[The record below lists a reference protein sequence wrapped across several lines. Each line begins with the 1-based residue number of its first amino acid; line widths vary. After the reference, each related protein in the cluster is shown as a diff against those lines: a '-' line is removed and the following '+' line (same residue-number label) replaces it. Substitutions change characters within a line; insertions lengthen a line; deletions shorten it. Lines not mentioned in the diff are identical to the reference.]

1 MPPSKQKS
9 SASAGT
15 RKKYAKKAAKAHGD
29 DSADLDNLPIPSGQ
43 KPQRGQKKLSKAQK
57 KALPKIKQYIPPPK
71 PPAPPIPDP
80 LDGQGLARTLP
91 AELVVV
97 LRRLGKKDDV
107 TRRKGLEELRE
118 GWTNEVLKSGG
129 SEDDELEREL
139 KETALLS
146 AIPVWLHSFASLLQS
161 PFHRSTALQ
170 LHSDLLSIPSL
181 RTAILDSLSLSL
193 LPGSQNRDI
202 LGSWLVAA
210 LEEGRRAG
218 GAGIKSWDSST
229 SLRAA
234 APAATDVEGESS
246 PASDSGTID
255 LTQHLGD
262 LVEYLTLSILDP
274 STLHDNIH
282 PAPVSSAPA
291 APSPAPLAKKGQSKG
306 SKGKSAPTPT
316 PAPRQTA
323 PVQPSED
330 EELVEE
336 RLSRYRVGGLVGL
349 TWLVQQIS
357 SSGIVPPAEL
367 VNLIR
372 NPGLWLAL
380 SPEPVEAADS
390 PIGLGTAHPPIR
402 RAAYSLLAAVV
413 EQHSEQLAEEE
424 TLHMLSDTVLGSCW
438 LEKEAVV
445 WETAGLAVAKFIR
458 KWPEC
463 WTITSNTAP
472 RRESTHSVDEEKN
485 ESENEEADQDG
496 EASDDDGEVQENME
510 ATEDNAAEKKDPQ
523 SSVSPVSAHYAN
535 FLEFTSTICPTIPQ
549 LTYPLLLVFVSTLP
563 PHLLPLTSASTTQV
577 QNLFSHL
584 WAPVDSRLLST
595 HSLPGQTSAFQTF
608 CQAFLDV
615 TGFLVGKAWST
626 EQGHETAFWIVRE
639 QLGGRAWKEGVL
651 QLGGKAGGRR
661 AQPGVSREFEATA
674 FGKTL
679 TRLASTDEKLIA
691 ELSDVLQQSL
701 LNSSFANDSA
711 NAETSTLPRAIPI
724 FTALKQSS
732 DSPIIVKIADEGV
745 AAVTQGAVDRLEQE
759 LSKPSESN
767 TFAGLVMVLTEVLR
781 QHPDRVSEDIR
792 QRLAGIL
799 RENGSDV
806 ANALSSDAL
815 VSMLD
820 ALHSTSASTGQEA
833 CQTILNTLLGTQ
845 SVDPSKRFAIAQSL
859 LNLPSSDLL
868 QKGSLDDIATEST
881 GIALSTGST
890 DAIAVAVSSLRS
902 AQYLFQDALNEVL
915 ALVCTAIHDSTEK
928 LLTGHDFA
936 ETSLPRAAFSIFASY
951 ATTHLSEVVASD
963 LWLQSLISVHH
974 VIFLLHRVPGHIAS
988 SFGKEE
994 SIVAL
999 WEKTGQLNDNEK
1011 RKILSKVHE
1020 SLREGIQRVEVE
1032 VDPDI
1037 LIDVALA
1044 TTIGSDNAPS
1054 VAALC
1059 EALLPPTSDLLDAI
1073 AYHASQ
1079 PSHPSLPILDPLVPY
1094 TTEVSPDV
1102 SLESEFD
1109 IIGRTKAARWAE
1121 ATVSLLRADRA
1132 LVNSQPVLLQVA
1144 LAAFQLAQDTLAVPG
1159 SSRGLYATTASIVHL
1174 TDLVREVEG
1183 AMSYALSYVDE
1194 APVAW
1199 HNATVQALKSGTVP
1213 AESDLLQK
1221 LLAALKEDI
1230 VSQGGDISARSFRD
1244 VLSRH
1249 LRQSGA
1255 GEAEGEVWLNYAMS
1269 LIDKAPQLALAIIL
1283 AVKPILLDT
1292 KPFSLAQS
1300 RLANALTSVK
1310 PTAAAVTKQGL
1321 PYLRLL
1327 IASAPPA
1334 DAASV
1339 FLPQQRALFVLRHV
1353 NGWLTAEEDDDDEE
1367 AEMPEEVECR
1377 IAELETAVA
1386 PIVQDLSGAH
1396 WDGIFDLVENGLD
1409 ASMLDDPTTSCVLYQ
1424 SLILLQQIRDLCQ
1437 SNKALRAAWTA
1448 KDAHMKLV
1456 LDLFLQC
1463 RNADSTPIVMIQNLI
1478 LDLLGDVPEKV
1489 MENAS
1494 LAQLSDLIKLSTSSA
1509 VQSAAYRILIRVI
1522 RHQTLALVLEV
1533 EASVAEAEEGHKHRT
1548 IELPSNLIGIVEQ
1561 GLNVNW
1567 HGEIEIAPTMSQ
1579 LLAWLAILEHFE
1591 DASLTLRWAYLDQLN
1606 SSKLLT
1612 EGLLPML
1619 FAMLGVSEMGAW
1631 NFPASQYAVDEFYPE
1646 LLDPEEIADLTPLA
1660 SYLFYRSL
1668 VTIPSAVRS
1677 YYESLKSRQ
1686 LSMSML
1692 AFVARHYSP
1701 VIIAHEFAALRQP
1714 AALVQL
1720 TEEGLNVRIASG
1732 GGQTVAAAG
1741 AGSSEAIASY
1751 VVDEQ
1756 PMEIGIRL
1764 PAEFPL
1770 KAVDVRDLR
1779 RVGVPENKWRGW
1791 LMSVQQT
1798 ITSRNG
1804 LILEAL
1810 TVFKKNVSLHFE
1822 GVVECA
1828 ICYSIISLT
1837 DRTLP
1842 TKPCRTCKNRFHASC
1857 LFKWFNSSHSSSC
1870 PLCRALF

>member
-1 MPPSKQKS
+1 MPPKSKS

-15 RKKYAKKAAKAHGD
+15 RKKHAKKAAKAHGD
-29 DSADLDNLPIPSGQ
+29 EGDLDNVPIPSGQ

-107 TRRKGLEELRE
+107 TRRKGLEELRD
-118 GWTNEVLKSGG
+118 GWTNELLKSSEL
-129 SEDDELEREL
+129 SEDNELEREL

-146 AIPVWLHSFASLLQS
+146 AVPVWLHNFASLLQS
-161 PFHRSTALQ
+161 PFHRSIALQ
-170 LHSDLLSIPSL
+170 LHFDLLSIPSL

-218 GAGIKSWDSST
+218 GAGIKSWEAST
-229 SLRAA
+229 SLN
-234 APAATDVEGESS
+234 PEGET
-246 PASDSGTID
+246 SDDTTGKID
-255 LTQHLGD
+255 LSQHLGD
-262 LVEYLTLSILDP
+262 LVEHLTLSILDP

-282 PAPVSSAPA
+282 PAPVSSSTSTASSSG
-291 APSPAPLAKKGQSKG
+291 PSAKKGQTAKG
-306 SKGKSAPTPT
+306 GKGKAAPIPT
-316 PAPRQTA
+316 VPPAPPT
-323 PVQPSED
+323 ED
-330 EELVEE
+330 EDLVEE
-336 RLSRYRVGGLVGL
+336 RLSRYRVGGFVGL
-349 TWLVQQIS
+349 TWLVQQVS
-357 SSGIVPPAEL
+357 SSGITPPEEL
-367 VNLIR
+367 VKLIR

-402 RAAYSLLAAVV
+402 RAAYSLLSTVV
-413 EQHSEQLAEEE
+413 EQHSEQLKDSLE
-424 TLHMLSDTVLGSCW
+424 MLSDAVLGSCW

-445 WETAGLAVAKFIR
+445 WETAGLAVAKFVR

-463 WTITSNTAP
+463 WTITSASVP
-472 RRESTHSVDEEKN
+472 RRESSQSVEQENDDNDDDEE
-485 ESENEEADQDG
+485 EEEEGEDDSDSADEDQDA
-496 EASDDDGEVQENME
+496 EDG
-510 ATEDNAAEKKDPQ
+510 AGQ
-523 SSVSPVSAHYAN
+523 SNPSAIVSRHYAN
-535 FLEFTSTICPTIPQ
+535 FLEFTSTICPSIPQ
-549 LTYPLLLVFVSTLP
+549 LTYPLLLVFVSTIP
-563 PHLLPLTSASTTQV
+563 ADLLPLTGTSTQV

-608 CQAFLDV
+608 LQAFLDV
-615 TGFLVGKAWST
+615 TGFLVGKAWSV
-626 EQGHETAFWIVRE
+626 EQGHETARWIVQE
-639 QLGGRAWKEGVL
+639 QLGEKAWKEGVL
-651 QLGGKAGGRR
+651 LLGGKAGGRR
-661 AQPGVSREFEATA
+661 AQPGVSREYEATA

-679 TRLASTDEKLIA
+679 GRLASIDSELIA
-691 ELSDVLQQSL
+691 KLADNHVLQQSI
-701 LNSSFANDSA
+701 LNTSFVKDPATPEA
-711 NAETSTLPRAIPI
+711 STLPRAVPI
-724 FTALKQSS
+724 LTALKQSS
-732 DSPIIVKIADEGV
+732 DSPAIVKIADEAL
-745 AAVTQGAVDRLEQE
+745 AAVTQQAVEQFEQE
-759 LSKPSESN
+759 ESV
-767 TFAGLVMVLTEVLR
+767 TGGSVDLLVDVLKQHPGLVTEAVKEKTI
-781 QHPDRVSEDIR
+781 S
-792 QRLAGIL
+792 IL
-799 RENGSDV
+799 HTNGSAIASTLPPTV
-806 ANALSSDAL
+806 L
-815 VSMLD
+815 VSLLD
-820 ALHSTSASTGQEA
+820 ALYSASNASGQKA
-833 CQTILNTLLGTQ
+833 SQSTITTLLSTQ
-845 SVDPSKRFAIAQSL
+845 EIEVTKRFAIAQSL
-859 LNLPSSDLL
+859 LSQNSASGLL
-868 QKGSLDDIATEST
+868 QNTGSLDDIATQAT
-881 GIALSTGST
+881 GLALSTGSA
-890 DAIAVAVSSLRS
+890 DAIAVAVSSLKS
-902 AQYLFQDALNEVL
+902 PHQLLSQDALNEVL

-928 LLTGHDFA
+928 ILTGHDDLIG
-936 ETSLPRAAFSIFASY
+936 TTPPQSAFSIFASY
-951 ATTHLSEVVASD
+951 ATSHLSEVVASD
-963 LWLQSLISVHH
+963 LWIQSLVSVHH
-974 VIFLLHRVPGHIAS
+974 VIYLLPRLPGHSAS
-988 SFGKEE
+988 AQSLSKDE
-994 SIVAL
+994 SIAAL
-999 WEKTGQLNDNEK
+999 WDKIKSLSDEEKQ
-1011 RKILSKVHE
+1011 RVASKVHE
-1020 SLREGIQRVEVE
+1020 SLRDSIQRVDVE
-1032 VDPDI
+1032 ADPDI

-1044 TTIGSDNAPS
+1044 TTVIGDPS
-1054 VAALC
+1054 VSELC
-1059 EALLPPTSDLLDAI
+1059 EVLLPPTPDLLEAV
-1073 AYHASQ
+1073 ASHASQ

-1094 TTEVSPDV
+1094 TTEVSPDI

-1109 IIGRTKAARWAE
+1109 IVGRTKAARWAE

-1132 LVNSQPVLLQVA
+1132 LVSSQPALLQVA
-1144 LAAFQLAQDTLAVPG
+1144 LAAYQLAQDTVAIPG
-1159 SSRGLYATTASIVHL
+1159 SSRGLYSTSASIVHL

-1183 AMSYALSYVDE
+1183 ALSYALSYVDE

-1199 HNATVQALKSGTVP
+1199 HTDTVKALKSGETITSE
-1213 AESDLLQK
+1213 ADLLRR
-1221 LLAALKEDI
+1221 LLVTLKDGTITSEADLLRRLLVTLKDDM
-1230 VSQGGDISARSFRD
+1230 VSSNNGGDVSARSFRD

-1249 LRQSGA
+1249 LRQSGS

-1269 LIDKAPQLALAIIL
+1269 LIDKAPQLALAILL
-1283 AVKPILLDT
+1283 AVKPLLLDT
-1292 KPFSLAQS
+1292 KPFSLAQN

-1310 PTAAAVTKQGL
+1310 PRASAVLKQGL

-1353 NGWLTAEEDDDDEE
+1353 NGWLTAEDEDDDE
-1367 AEMPEEVECR
+1367 AEMPEEVEYR
-1377 IAELETAVA
+1377 IAQLETAVA

-1409 ASMLDDPTTSCVLYQ
+1409 AATMEDPTTSCVLYE
-1424 SLILLQQIRDLCQ
+1424 SLVLLQQVRDLCQ
-1437 SNKALRAAWTA
+1437 SNKALRASWTA
-1448 KDAHMKLV
+1448 KDVHMKLV

-1463 RNADSTPIVMIQNLI
+1463 RNADSTPIVMIQDLI

-1522 RHQTLALVLEV
+1522 RHHTLALVLEV

-1548 IELPSNLIGIVEQ
+1548 IELPSNLVGIVEQ
-1561 GLNVNW
+1561 GLNVDW
-1567 HGEIEIAPTMSQ
+1567 HGDIEIAPTMSQ

-1612 EGLLPML
+1612 DGLLPML

-1692 AFVARHYSP
+1692 NFVARHYSP

-1714 AALVQL
+1714 AALAQL

>member
-15 RKKYAKKAAKAHGD
+15 RKKHAKKAAKAHGD
-29 DSADLDNLPIPSGQ
+29 DPADLDSLPIPSGQ

-57 KALPKIKQYIPPPK
+57 KALPKIKQFIPPPK

-129 SEDDELEREL
+129 SEDDELDREL

-146 AIPVWLHSFASLLQS
+146 AIPVWLHNLASLLQS
-161 PFHRSTALQ
+161 PFHRSAALQ
-170 LHSDLLSIPSL
+170 LQSDLLSIPSL

-218 GAGIKSWDSST
+218 GAGIKSWEAST
-229 SLRAA
+229 SLKSFPSAE
-234 APAATDVEGESS
+234 EGEESS
-246 PASDSGTID
+246 SSAAESGKID

-291 APSPAPLAKKGQSKG
+291 AASPAPSAKKGQSKG
-306 SKGKSAPTPT
+306 GKGKSAPTPAPVSRQAT
-316 PAPRQTA
+316 PA
-323 PVQPSED
+323 QPSGD

-349 TWLVQQIS
+349 TWLVQQVA
-357 SSGIVPPAEL
+357 SSGINPPKEL
-367 VNLIR
+367 VGLIR

-380 SPEPVEAADS
+380 SPEPIEAAES

-413 EQHSEQLAEEE
+413 EQYSEQLAEKD
-424 TLHMLSDTVLGSCW
+424 TLKMLGDAVLGSCW

-463 WTITSNTAP
+463 WTITSNAAP
-472 RRESTHSVDEEKN
+472 CRESGQSKDNDGHEEDDDEEDDDEEDEDDEDGEEKG
-485 ESENEEADQDG
+485 EAD
-496 EASDDDGEVQENME
+496 EAGDDDKTTG
-510 ATEDNAAEKKDPQ
+510 Q
-523 SSVSPVSAHYAN
+523 SSDALPSSIHYAN
-535 FLEFTSTICPTIPQ
+535 FLEFTSTICPSIPQ

-563 PHLLPLTSASTTQV
+563 SDLLPLSGTLITQV

-608 CQAFLDV
+608 LQAFLDI
-615 TGFLVGKAWST
+615 TGFLVGKAWT
-626 EQGHETAFWIVRE
+626 NEEGHETVLWVVRE
-639 QLGGRAWKEGVL
+639 QLGERAWKEGVL

-679 TRLASTDEKLIA
+679 SRLASIDA
-691 ELSDVLQQSL
+691 ELVAELADVLQKSL
-701 LNSSFANDSA
+701 LDATFPAGSA
-711 NAETSTLPRAIPI
+711 ATDGSILPRGVPI
-724 FTALKQSS
+724 LTALKQSS
-732 DSPIIVKIADEGV
+732 DSPEIVKIAHQGV
-745 AAVTQGAVDRLEQE
+745 AAVLQQVIDKLNDE
-759 LSKPSESN
+759 LSQSSESGSIGGL
-767 TFAGLVMVLTEVLR
+767 AEVLIDVLKQHPGLVPENVKEDL
-781 QHPDRVSEDIR
+781 VS
-792 QRLAGIL
+792 IL
-799 RENGSDV
+799 RNSGPAV
-806 ANALSSDAL
+806 ANILSPTAL
-815 VSMLD
+815 VSLLD
-820 ALHSTSASTGQEA
+820 ALHLTSASTGQEA
-833 CQTILNTLLGTQ
+833 CQATLSTLLRAEKID
-845 SVDPSKRFAIAQSL
+845 SAKRFAIAQSL
-859 LNLPSSDLL
+859 LSLPSSGLL
-868 QKGSLDDIATEST
+868 HSGALDDIATEST
-881 GIALSTGST
+881 GHALSTGST
-890 DAIAVAVSSLRS
+890 DTTAVAVASLSS
-902 AQYLFQDALNEVL
+902 AHYLSQDALNEVL

-928 LLTGHDFA
+928 LLTGHEFS

-974 VIFLLHRVPGHIAS
+974 VIFLLPRVPGHIAC
-988 SFGKEE
+988 SFGKDE
-994 SIVAL
+994 SIAAL
-999 WEKTGQLNDNEK
+999 WEKTGQLNDEEK
-1011 RKILSKVHE
+1011 RKVLSKVHE

-1044 TTIGSDNAPS
+1044 TTIGGDKAPS
-1054 VAALC
+1054 VSALC
-1059 EALLPPTSDLLDAI
+1059 QVLLPPTSELLDAI
-1073 AYHASQ
+1073 SSHASQ

-1094 TTEVSPDV
+1094 TSEVSPDI

-1132 LVNSQPVLLQVA
+1132 LVNSQPALLQIA
-1144 LAAFQLAQDTLAVPG
+1144 LSAFQLAQDTLAIPG
-1159 SSRGLYATTASIVHL
+1159 SSRGLYATSASVVHL

-1194 APVAW
+1194 APVSW
-1199 HNATVQALKSGTVP
+1199 HSATVQALKSGSVP
-1213 AESDLLQK
+1213 TDADLLQK
-1221 LLAALKEDI
+1221 LFVALKADV
-1230 VSQGGDISARSFRD
+1230 VSNGGDVSARSFRD
-1244 VLSRH
+1244 MLSRH

-1255 GEAEGEVWLNYAMS
+1255 GEPEGEVWLNYAMS

-1292 KPFSLAQS
+1292 KPFSLAQN

-1310 PTAAAVTKQGL
+1310 PTAAAVAKQGL

-1353 NGWLTAEEDDDDEE
+1353 NGWLTAEDDDDE
-1367 AEMPEEVECR
+1367 AEMPEEVEYR

-1409 ASMLDDPTTSCVLYQ
+1409 ASVLDDPTTSCVLYQ
-1424 SLILLQQIRDLCQ
+1424 SLVLLQQIRDLCQ

-1463 RNADSTPIVMIQNLI
+1463 RNADSTPMVMIQNLI
-1478 LDLLGDVPEKV
+1478 LDLLGDVAEKV

-1494 LAQLSDLIKLSTSSA
+1494 LAQLSDLITLSTSSA

-1548 IELPSNLIGIVEQ
+1548 IELPSNLVDIVEQ
-1561 GLNVNW
+1561 GLNVDW
-1567 HGEIEIAPTMSQ
+1567 HGESEIASTMSQ

-1692 AFVARHYSP
+1692 NFVARHYSP

-1714 AALVQL
+1714 AALAQL